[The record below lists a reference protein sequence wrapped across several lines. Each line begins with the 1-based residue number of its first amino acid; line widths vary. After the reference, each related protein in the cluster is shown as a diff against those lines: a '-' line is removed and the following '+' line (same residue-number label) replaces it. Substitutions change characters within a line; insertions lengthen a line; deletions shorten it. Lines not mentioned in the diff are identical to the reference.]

1 MQDIP
6 WSKPVR
12 IKMPYGMQRNVEG
25 PVAALDLLDQEWPAR
40 RGRHYE
46 AARSVCRAALERM
59 TSAEAAR
66 ETCKHVA
73 AIRAGRNDYG
83 NEKHQSEHPNR

>member
-1 MQDIP
+1 MHDIP

-25 PVAALDLLDQEWPAR
+25 PVAALDLLNQEWPAR

-46 AARSVCRAALERM
+46 AAKSVCRAALERM

-66 ETCKHVA
+66 EIFISASIEAAVA
-73 AIRAGRNDYG
+73 V
-83 NEKHQSEHPNR
+83 H

>member
-1 MQDIP
+1 MRDIP

-12 IKMPYGMQRNVEG
+12 IKMPHGMQRNVEG
-25 PVAALDLLDQEWPAR
+25 PVAALDLLNQEWPAR

-46 AARSVCRAALERM
+46 AAKSVCRAALERM

-66 ETCKHVA
+66 EIFISASIEAAVA
-73 AIRAGRNDYG
+73 V
-83 NEKHQSEHPNR
+83 H